1 MSASPVTAT
10 AGPNVQ
16 SRSAAAV
23 HYDSH
28 SMEEYTARWDAPMGL
43 GEMAVSVPMTERLF
57 GQGAQ
62 AEFSDLT
69 VTSVSE

>member
-1 MSASPVTAT
+1 
-10 AGPNVQ
+10 
-16 SRSAAAV
+16 
-23 HYDSH
+23 
-28 SMEEYTARWDAPMGL
+28 MEEYTARWDAPMGL